1 MSVFS
6 KTVFRESAAEIEKLP
21 ADGGRE
27 VAFVGRSNAGKS
39 STINALTGIGRLA
52 FVSKQPGRT
61 QLINLFEVTPGHRI
75 VDLPGYG
82 YAKVAKDIKREWGI
96 LLERYLQERQELA
109 ALVVIMDI
117 RHPLTPLD
125 IRLIEW
131 IAPRGLPLH
140 VVLSKADKLTRQQQA
155 QVVREVTA
163 ALAPLAPLPEG
174 LRAWSDLSAGHARVH
189 GCRLPGHRGEGT
201 REQQRTAGGPQAGTR
216 TGAEAP
222 GAPRLKRLKRQ
233 TRHTR
238 GRHP

>member
-125 IRLIEW
+125 IRLIQW

-155 QVVREVTA
+155 LVVREVTD
-163 ALAPLAPLPEG
+163 ALAPMAPLPVTVQALSSPKRLGLDTLASTVAGFLDIEEKAPVSSSE
-174 LRAWSDLSAGHARVH
+174 LRAARKPAS
-189 GCRLPGHRGEGT
+189 GPAPR
-201 REQQRTAGGPQAGTR
+201 RTARKA
-216 TGAEAP
+216 
-222 GAPRLKRLKRQ
+222 
-233 TRHTR
+233 
-238 GRHP
+238 

>member
-6 KTVFRESAAEIEKLP
+6 KTVFRESAAEIERLP

-109 ALVVIMDI
+109 GLVVIMDI

-155 QVVREVTA
+155 QVVREVTE
-163 ALAPLAPLPEG
+163 ALTPLAPLPVTVQALSSPKRTGLDTLATTVAGFLGIAEKAAVSSSE
-174 LRAWSDLSAGHARVH
+174 LRAARRPAAGPAPKR
-189 GCRLPGHRGEGT
+189 PSK
-201 REQQRTAGGPQAGTR
+201 QR
-216 TGAEAP
+216 
-222 GAPRLKRLKRQ
+222 
-233 TRHTR
+233 
-238 GRHP
+238 